1 MTAEQQPEAG
11 HIIGHPIQGVGV
23 GQGESGTG
31 TPIIGRGPID
41 TVPPITSPVD
51 KAYAA
56 LKELE
61 NSGQLTFPE
70 PQDTV
75 VVGTVDPS
83 AGTFTWAVPTMS
95 QTMTTPPPPG
105 GRTNQVTNLTVGVVA
120 TNAVDLLLSF
130 NVAPALPVN
139 APPVTIT
146 GVDPTDVFPTVTS
159 AADQIVI
166 DAGLAVSTAII
177 VESQTQPEPAISR
190 FDLAISIPGQPV
202 IPVSVFILRPPVLG
216 IGAFTI
222 EAMPVGVI
230 YAPPQES
237 SNQNFATF
245 TQSQSVSRTVTTA
258 ISNGSSTKTTPAYTA
273 ADLISKAAGAI
284 TAVAAVVGTGGA
296 AGVGGASVVGALT
309 EFVTAIGGGAQAAN
323 DDTASATQALTG
335 NLNLVSGILSGL
347 DTSPQITSSDSLT
360 VESDNSITLQHTEQT
375 SYKTTPGKGPGIGDR
390 IEYLYNV
397 RAIWMVVNGE
407 VGIHVLGAYATVAD
421 GADSLIA
428 EKRNLESGGQP
439 TLSPPLTLDGINTV
453 LAADVMVDAPSS
465 RFPVTTGTGNE
476 VQPARVA
483 GPRFLQANPPVAS
496 GTDADPDTIG
506 VTVAKLTDDRQ
517 VTTTTNQTISDL
529 KPGWAAVILGADN
542 TDTTTTATLTTTQTV
557 DVNTN
562 NTTISTLTM
571 FGSYNIV
578 LYTDT
583 LYSTYAALDPDSP
596 LLQGPPRTIGG
607 ALS

>member
-1 MTAEQQPEAG
+1 MNAEQQPEAG
-11 HIIGHPIQGVGV
+11 HIIGQPFQGVAV
-23 GQGESGTG
+23 GQGQSGTA
-31 TPIIGRGPID
+31 PVIGRGPID
-41 TVPPITSPVD
+41 TVPPITTPVD
-51 KAYAA
+51 NAYAA
-56 LKELE
+56 LKQLE

-83 AGTFTWAVPTMS
+83 AGTFTWAVPTMV
-95 QTMTTPPPPG
+95 QTMTTPPAPG
-105 GRTNQVTNLTVGVVA
+105 GKTETVTKLTVGVVA

-159 AADQIVI
+159 AADQIVL

-177 VESQTQPEPAISR
+177 VESQTQPEPAVSR
-190 FDLAISIPGQPV
+190 FDLVISVPGQPV

-216 IGAFTI
+216 MGAFTI

-230 YAPPQES
+230 YAPPQET

-245 TQSQSVSRTVTTA
+245 SQSHSVSRTITTA
-258 ISNGSSTKTTPAYTA
+258 ISNGSSTKTAPAYTT
-273 ADLISKAAGAI
+273 ADLFSNAIGEI
-284 TAVAAVVGTGGA
+284 TALAAVVGTGGA
-296 AGVGGASVVGALT
+296 AGALGAAAGAAGAAT
-309 EFVTAIGGGAQAAN
+309 SATAG
-323 DDTASATQALTG
+323 ATQALNNG
-335 NLNLVSGILSGL
+335 LNLAKTIVSAL
-347 DTSPQITSSDSLT
+347 DPGPQITTSDSLN
-360 VESDNSITLQHTEQT
+360 VESDHSMTLIHTEQT

-407 VGIHVLGAYATVAD
+407 VGITVLGAYATIAD

-428 EKRNLESGGQP
+428 EKHNLESGGQP
-439 TLSPPLTLDGINTV
+439 TLSPPLSLDGINTV
-453 LAADVMVDAPSS
+453 LAADVMVALP
-465 RFPVTTGTGNE
+465 PPNTGVGN
-476 VQPARVA
+476 VAQPPRVV
-483 GPRFLQANPPVAS
+483 GPRFLQSNPPVAS
-496 GTDADPDTIG
+496 GTDADPDTIS
-506 VTVAKLTDDRQ
+506 VTVGVINDTKQ

-529 KPGWAAVILGADN
+529 KPGWASVFFGAADD

-562 NTTISTLTM
+562 DTTTSTLTM
-571 FGSYNIV
+571 FGSYDIV

-583 LYSTYAALDPDSP
+583 LYSSYAALDPNSP

-607 ALS
+607 AV

>member
-1 MTAEQQPEAG
+1 MTAEQQAEAG
-11 HIIGHPIQGVGV
+11 HIIGQPFQGVV
-23 GQGESGTG
+23 AGQGQSGTAA
-31 TPIIGRGPID
+31 PPDVGRGRNF
-41 TVPPITSPVD
+41 TVPPIITPVD
-51 KAYAA
+51 SAYAA

-83 AGTFTWAVPTMS
+83 AGAFTWAVPTML

-105 GRTNQVTNLTVGVVA
+105 GKTNTVTNLTVGVVA

-139 APPVTIT
+139 ASPVTIT
-146 GVDPTDVFPTVTS
+146 CVDPIVFPTVTS

-166 DAGLAVSTAII
+166 DAGLAVSTTSI
-177 VESQTQPEPAISR
+177 VESQTQPEPPVSR
-190 FDLAISIPGQPV
+190 FDLAISVPGQPV

-222 EAMPVGVI
+222 EALPTGII

-245 TQSQSVSRTVTTA
+245 SQSQSVSRTVTTA

-296 AGVGGASVVGALT
+296 AGIGGASVVGALT
-309 EFVTAIGGGAQAAN
+309 EFATAITGGAQAAN
-323 DDTASATQALTG
+323 DATASATQQLTSS
-335 NLNLVSGILSGL
+335 LNLVSGILSGL
-347 DTSPQITSSDSLT
+347 DDNPQITSSDSLT
-360 VESDNSITLQHTEQT
+360 VESDNSMTLSHTEQT

-407 VGIHVLGAYATVAD
+407 VGIHVLGAYATIAD

-428 EKRNLESGGQP
+428 EKHNLESGGQP
-439 TLSPPLTLDGINTV
+439 TLSPPLSLDGINTV
-453 LAADVMVDAPSS
+453 LAADVMVDP
-465 RFPVTTGTGNE
+465 PPPNTDIGNE
-476 VQPARVA
+476 VQPPRVA
-483 GPRFLQANPPVAS
+483 GPRFLQANPAVAS

-506 VTVAKLTDDRQ
+506 VTVAKISDDRQ
-517 VTTTTNQTISDL
+517 VTTTTHQTVSDL
-529 KPGWAAVILGADN
+529 KPGWVAVILGADN

-562 NTTISTLTM
+562 DTTTSTLTM
-571 FGSYNIV
+571 FGSYDIV

-583 LYSTYAALDPDSP
+583 LYSSYAALDPDSP

-607 ALS
+607 VA